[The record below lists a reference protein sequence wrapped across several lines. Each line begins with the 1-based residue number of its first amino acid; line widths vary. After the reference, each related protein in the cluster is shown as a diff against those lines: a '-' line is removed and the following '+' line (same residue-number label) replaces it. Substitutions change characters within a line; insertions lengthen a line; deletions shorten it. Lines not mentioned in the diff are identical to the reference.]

1 MKPQKYKLSNGETR
15 WKFQFYIGKDPVT
28 QKPIRKIRG
37 GFKSPIEATIAYA
50 KMLEDRQ
57 NGAFTE
63 EGLSV
68 ENMRIET
75 VYNLWHKEYETLV
88 EASTLS
94 KTESYYNN
102 HILPDMG
109 AHVRSVRLLLEN
121 YKHN

>member
-1 MKPQKYKLSNGETR
+1 
-15 WKFQFYIGKDPVT
+15 
-28 QKPIRKIRG
+28 
-37 GFKSPIEATIAYA
+37 
-50 KMLEDRQ
+50 MLEDRQ